1 MPNFG
6 LPGRPNG
13 LLMMSLLPRSEEVK
27 VHTSRPMSRATSS
40 QTSQVPIRTA
50 GPVRLRRLRLPRAGI
65 AMLTKGSSVL
75 DALATHLVN
84 GLIER
89 GVIKPKSDVKELVAC
104 VVELMSAN
112 FETEAQID
120 EEADKM
126 AEVEAR
132 RDTRLDVTR
141 LRTLI
146 RQRLA
151 EKKNFTL

>member
-1 MPNFG
+1 M
-6 LPGRPNG
+6 
-13 LLMMSLLPRSEEVK
+13 
-27 VHTSRPMSRATSS
+27 
-40 QTSQVPIRTA
+40 
-50 GPVRLRRLRLPRAGI
+50 
-65 AMLTKGSSVL
+65 AMREAQI

-84 GLIER
+84 GLVDR
-89 GVIKPKSDVKELVAC
+89 GVIKPKADVKELVAC

-126 AEVEAR
+126 AEAEAR
-132 RDTRLDVTR
+132 RDSRLDVTR
-141 LRTLI
+141 LRNMI

>member
-1 MPNFG
+1 MREN
-6 LPGRPNG
+6 
-13 LLMMSLLPRSEEVK
+13 
-27 VHTSRPMSRATSS
+27 
-40 QTSQVPIRTA
+40 QI
-50 GPVRLRRLRLPRAGI
+50 
-65 AMLTKGSSVL
+65 
-75 DALATHLVN
+75 DALATHLVE

-89 GVIKPKSDVKELVAC
+89 GAIKAKGEVKDLVAC
-104 VVELMSAN
+104 VVELMSEN

-126 AEVEAR
+126 AEAEAR
-132 RDTRLDVTR
+132 RDPRLDVTR

>member
-1 MPNFG
+1 M
-6 LPGRPNG
+6 R
-13 LLMMSLLPRSEEVK
+13 E
-27 VHTSRPMSRATSS
+27 T
-40 QTSQVPIRTA
+40 QI
-50 GPVRLRRLRLPRAGI
+50 
-65 AMLTKGSSVL
+65 
-75 DALATHLVN
+75 DALANHLVQ
-84 GLIER
+84 GLIDR
-89 GVIKPKSDVKELVAC
+89 GAIKAVGDVKDLVAC

-132 RDTRLDVTR
+132 RDPRLDVTR